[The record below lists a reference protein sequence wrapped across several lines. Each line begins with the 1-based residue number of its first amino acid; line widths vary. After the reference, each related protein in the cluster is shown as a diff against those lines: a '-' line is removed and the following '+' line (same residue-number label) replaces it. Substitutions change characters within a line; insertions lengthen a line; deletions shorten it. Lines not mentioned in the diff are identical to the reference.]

1 MQYPCRYWICHAP
14 VHRASGG
21 PAAAGA
27 VSRAVAEIPATGAD
41 PVFILV
47 GLIDILAVPHE
58 EAVPA
63 QLAKQRL
70 AA

>member
-1 MQYPCRYWICHAP
+1 M
-14 VHRASGG
+14 
-21 PAAAGA
+21 
-27 VSRAVAEIPATGAD
+27 SRAVAEIPATGAD